1 VTFVAVVCKNDYPEA
16 VTIPFTTRE
25 EAEAAG
31 ERLRAQ
37 CREKWEAAHHLN
49 AFSCYF
55 HIHVFE
61 PTSTERRKFE
71 RSDVCDRLE
80 FVERRKRWNSRPGGC

>member
-1 VTFVAVVCKNDYPEA
+1 VSFVAVVCKNDYPEA
-16 VTIPFTTRE
+16 VTISFSTEE
-25 EAEAAG
+25 EARAAG

-37 CREKWEAAHHLN
+37 RRQKWVDGPTAIAGYPIP
-49 AFSCYF
+49 YF
-55 HIHVFE
+55 HVHVFE

-80 FVERRKRWNSRPGGC
+80 FVERRKRQA